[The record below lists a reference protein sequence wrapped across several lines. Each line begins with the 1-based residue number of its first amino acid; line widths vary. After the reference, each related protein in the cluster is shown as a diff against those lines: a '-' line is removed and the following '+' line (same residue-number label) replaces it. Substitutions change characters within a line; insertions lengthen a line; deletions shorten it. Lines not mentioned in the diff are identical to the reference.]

1 MDYFYI
7 IINYGLDKFLYI
19 KIKIVVRNE
28 FFDYVFVIDVI
39 DRKKFSVVNLGYK
52 FVCFKYYKY
61 VLSMLFLNNL
71 SDIKII
77 CFMIFFIIVMYGIMK
92 NFFKLR

>member
-1 MDYFYI
+1 M
-7 IINYGLDKFLYI
+7 NFLI
-19 KIKIVVRNE
+19 MCLLLMLLIE
-28 FFDYVFVIDVI
+28 
-39 DRKKFSVVNLGYK
+39 KKFSVVNLGYK

-92 NFFKLR
+92 NCFKLR